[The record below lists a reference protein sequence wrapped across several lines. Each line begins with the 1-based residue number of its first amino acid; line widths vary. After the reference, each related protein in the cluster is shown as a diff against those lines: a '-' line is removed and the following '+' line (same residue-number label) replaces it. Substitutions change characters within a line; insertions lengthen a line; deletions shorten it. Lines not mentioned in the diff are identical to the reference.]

1 VLKWETIAAVV
12 TEHYIHYEFKPNG
25 FFYNVLYI
33 YLYIFILWH
42 RKERELE
49 TNGSIIF
56 IVPDIL

>member
-1 VLKWETIAAVV
+1 LGVVLKWETITAV

-42 RKERELE
+42 RKEK
-49 TNGSIIF
+49 
-56 IVPDIL
+56 